1 MRVGTA
7 VAVAMLVLGGALAGA
22 QTTSG
27 APQAQEGAFV
37 GSCQYDARKP
47 RVVLTGKVTDE
58 TGAVLVGANVRL
70 ECGAFRQVAHTVGD
84 GTYSLTA
91 AAGSYQLDV
100 DTPGF
105 EPWAET
111 IELRAPGP
119 QHRNFTLKVG
129 RLSSIVSVTAPG
141 GFVATSST
149 TATKTDAPLIEIP
162 QSVSVITQDQM
173 SSRNVQTVDEAV
185 QYTSSVGVDTYGSE
199 TRFDW
204 INIRGFDQSTYGLYR
219 DDSRWQSGQVSGEID
234 PYLIQEVDVVKGPS
248 SVLYGQNA
256 PGGLVNLVT
265 KRPPLEPFHEI
276 VLNYGSF
283 DRKQVQA
290 DFGGPIDEAGQ
301 WRYRLTG
308 LYRKSDTQVD
318 YVPDDRWFIAPAI
331 TWAPSKRTTLT
342 LLADYQH
349 DNTGWSQFLPS
360 QGTFLP
366 NPNGRIPTS
375 RFTGEPGYDFFH
387 RDQWSVGTLFEQQFG
402 ENVTLRNTLRY
413 SSIKYDGQDVFG
425 GGLQNDM
432 RTLNRY
438 GFGNALDLRMLTTD
452 TNLYIRARTGSIEHS
467 ILVGTDYSDSESTIV
482 SGFAAAPPLDVFA
495 PVYGATIP
503 PLFTY
508 YNTSQPISLLGV
520 YVQDHMKIAQRTIVT
535 VAGREDWTDL
545 TTRDRIARTDVKQN
559 PNKFTGRVGLMYLT
573 NSGLAPYISYST
585 SFLPVAGVN
594 FYGKPFL
601 PTSGT
606 QIEGGVKYQ
615 PKYSN
620 SFVTASVY
628 QITQGNVSVP
638 DSTNPLN
645 TLQQGQIRSRGFELE
660 AVSNLA
666 PGVDLHGSYSYLDQ
680 KVTETTDPT
689 ALGKRPPLAPDQL
702 LSVMGAY
709 TVTTGPMTGLGLT
722 LGVRC
727 VGTRAGDSI
736 NSIIVP
742 SYTLV
747 DASARY
753 LWRDMEFLLSANNLL
768 NKTYVA
774 VCTSPSYCNY
784 GYARRLI
791 FSIRYDW

>member
-7 VAVAMLVLGGALAGA
+7 VAVAMVALGGALAGVQTA
-22 QTTSG
+22 QG
-27 APQAQEGAFV
+27 EPQAQEGTFA
-37 GSCQYDARKP
+37 GSCQYDARRP
-47 RVVLTGKVTDE
+47 RVALTGKVTDE
-58 TGAVLVGANVRL
+58 TGAVLVGANVTI
-70 ECGAFRQVAHTVGD
+70 ECGAFRQIAHTVGD

-91 AAGSYQLDV
+91 AAGSYQV
-100 DTPGF
+100 EIDTPGF

-119 QHRNFTLKVG
+119 KHQNFTLTVG

-219 DDSRWQSGQVSGEID
+219 DDSRWQSGQVSGEVD

-265 KRPPLEPFHEI
+265 KRPPLEPLHEI

-290 DFGGPIDEAGQ
+290 DFGGPIDKAAH

-331 TWAPSKRTTLT
+331 TWAPSKQTTLT

-375 RFTGEPGYDFFH
+375 RFTGEPRYDYFH

-402 ENVTLRNTLRY
+402 GNVTLRNTLRY
-413 SSIKYDGQDVFG
+413 SNIKYDGRDVFG
-425 GGLQNDM
+425 GGLQNDL

-467 ILVGTDYSDSESTIV
+467 FLIGTDYSDSESTIV
-482 SGFAAAPPLDVFA
+482 SGFAAAPSIDVFA

-508 YNTSQPISLLGV
+508 YNTSQPVSLLGV
-520 YVQDHMKIAQRTIVT
+520 YAQDHMKIAQRTIVT
-535 VAGREDWTDL
+535 VAGREDWTNL
-545 TTRDRIARTDVKQN
+545 TTRDRIAGTRVKQS

-573 NSGLAPYISYST
+573 NSGFAPYASYST

-620 SFVTASVY
+620 SFLTASVY

-645 TLQQGQIRSRGFELE
+645 TLQQGKIRSRGIELE

-680 KVTETTDPT
+680 KVTETTNP
-689 ALGKRPPLAPDQL
+689 AELGKRPPLAPNQL

-709 TVTTGPMTGLGLT
+709 TLTSGPMTGLGLN
-722 LGVRC
+722 LGVRY
-727 VGTRAGDSI
+727 VGTRAGDSV

-753 LWRDMEFLLSANNLL
+753 LWKDMEFLLSANNLL